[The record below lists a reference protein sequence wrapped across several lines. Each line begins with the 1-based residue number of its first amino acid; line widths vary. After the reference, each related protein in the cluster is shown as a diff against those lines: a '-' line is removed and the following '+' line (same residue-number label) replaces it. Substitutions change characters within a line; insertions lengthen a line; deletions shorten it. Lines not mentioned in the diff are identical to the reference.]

1 MVKSMTGYGSYQEQ
15 DEFCFQFWEIKSVN
29 NKQLSLKWKLPSFL
43 QFMEPDWER
52 MVQGYA
58 QRGRLEI
65 RLNWKLFRSEE
76 LPLSLN
82 KSYVDAMFNQLAIL
96 AAEKGDSF
104 QPDYNSLLDI
114 PYIWQET
121 RLGESD
127 EVVRTFES
135 GLVKALQ
142 NWDSSRIREGEAI
155 KPDLLNRL
163 DKVLTWISEIDQRSA
178 LLAQEKYSALKERV
192 SSLLQEVQEDAISQ
206 DRMLQELA
214 HMADKLDIS
223 EELVRLRT
231 HVNTLLEYLESRD
244 SGGRNLDFLLQE
256 CFREINTCGNK
267 AQDTAVSRLAV
278 DIKTELEK
286 CREQVQNLE

>member
-1 MVKSMTGYGSYQEQ
+1 MAKSMTGYGSYQEQ

-29 NKQLSLKWKLPSFL
+29 SKQLNLKWKLPSFL

-52 MVQGYA
+52 VVSEYA
-58 QRGRLEI
+58 LRGRLEI

-76 LPLSLN
+76 LPVSLN

-104 QPDYNSLLDI
+104 QPDYNSLLNI

-121 RLGESD
+121 KLGESD

-135 GLVKALQ
+135 GLVKALE
-142 NWDSSRIREGEAI
+142 NWDISRTKEGEAI
-155 KPDLLNRL
+155 KPDLLSRL
-163 DKVLTWISEIDQRSA
+163 EKVRNWLSEIEQRSA
-178 LLAQEKYSALKERV
+178 CLAGEKFYALKERV
-192 SSLLQEVQEDAISQ
+192 SSLLQDLQEDAISQ
-206 DRMLQELA
+206 DRMLQEFAL
-214 HMADKLDIS
+214 MADKLDIS
-223 EELVRLRT
+223 EEVTRLRT
-231 HVNTLLEYLESRD
+231 HINTLFEYLESD
-244 SGGRNLDFLLQE
+244 ESGGRNLDFLLQE

-267 AQDTAVSRLAV
+267 AQDTEVSRLTV
-278 DIKTELEK
+278 NVKSELEK